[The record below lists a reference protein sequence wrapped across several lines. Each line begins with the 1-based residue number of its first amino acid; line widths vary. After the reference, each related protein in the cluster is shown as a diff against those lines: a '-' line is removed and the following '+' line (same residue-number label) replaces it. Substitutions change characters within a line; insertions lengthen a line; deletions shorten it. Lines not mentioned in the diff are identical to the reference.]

1 MVCLNFSEFYTSYQP
16 KQFIRFDLAIIK
28 LKLPFLIG
36 HDSKEDKP
44 NPICLDFTMNDS
56 HEFGEDFWWM
66 KTLTMVGFLL
76 VSCLAAWL
84 EQRYMNSLFSFQSI
98 CWNPFVKLLT
108 HINQRFLR
116 FALLTRARTRTYLS
130 RQSCTQVG
138 PVCVLKMFWTTK
150 SHYFHQKISLSYGNF
165 K

>member
-66 KTLTMVGFLL
+66 KTLTMVGFG
-76 VSCLAAWL
+76 S
-84 EQRYMNSLFSFQSI
+84 ETTQSFADL
-98 CWNPFVKLLT
+98 N
-108 HINQRFLR
+108 
-116 FALLTRARTRTYLS
+116 FANVQIKAIDECIKEMY
-130 RQSCTQVG
+130 G
-138 PVCVLKMFWTTK
+138 D
-150 SHYFHQKISLSYGNF
+150 KISNTDIYDKKNAICVHGKSYYLHF
-165 K
+165 II